1 MSEPAA
7 SNAPLVAA
15 RRPRSLRRAA
25 IVGIGC
31 TPFSRESGLTEQ
43 QLAVQAISAAMDDAG
58 LRLDSID
65 GLVKFAADATKES
78 TLVNL
83 LGIDD
88 LRFFAEVAYGGM
100 AAGAGIA
107 IANAAVA
114 SGQARCVVVWRA
126 MNGRSGTRFGRGER
140 MLQAG
145 SDDKLA
151 WADGERTF
159 GSALTGPFGL
169 LSPSQQMGLWANRY
183 AHVHGI
189 GADKLERVLAEVA
202 LVQRAYGRNNPNAIL
217 REKPLTLD
225 SYLDSRMIATPLR
238 SPDFCPEIDGACAVV
253 IAAMDLAR
261 DATRKP
267 VEILGAHQSL
277 KRSGDTPALYPEDL
291 ERHAPAGAREVFAA
305 AGVVPDDIDVA
316 CVYDATSIMVPMLLE
331 DLGFCGRGE
340 APDFI
345 LAGGTRPNGALPT
358 NTHGGM
364 LSEGYLHGLNNALEV
379 VRQLRGESSNQL
391 PEPRLGLFSVGY
403 ASVVLGAS

>member
-1 MSEPAA
+1 MSERVEHPGPAM
-7 SNAPLVAA
+7 AA
-15 RRPRSLRRAA
+15 TRSRPLRRAA
-25 IVGIGC
+25 IVGIGS
-31 TPFSRESGLTEQ
+31 TPFSRESGLSEQ

-65 GLVKFAADATKES
+65 GLVKFTADATKES

-100 AAGAGIA
+100 AAGAGLA

-114 SGQARCVVVWRA
+114 SGQARCVVLWRA

-140 MLQAG
+140 MLRG
-145 SDDKLA
+145 ESDRLA

-159 GSALTGPFGL
+159 GSALTGPLGL
-169 LSPSQQMGLWANRY
+169 LSPSQQMGLWAHRY

-189 GADKLERVLAEVA
+189 APDKLERMLAEVA
-202 LVQRAYGRNNPNAIL
+202 LVQRAYGRNNSNAIL
-217 REKPLTLD
+217 RDKPLTLA
-225 SYLDSRMIATPLR
+225 SYGDSRMIATPLR

-253 IAAMDLAR
+253 VAAMDLAR

-277 KRSGDTPALYPEDL
+277 KRSGDTPALYSEDL
-291 ERHAPAGAREVFAA
+291 ECHGPEGARAVFAA
-305 AGVVPDDIDVA
+305 AGVEPADIDIA

-331 DLGFCGRGE
+331 DLGFCARGE

-345 LAGGTRPNGALPT
+345 LGGGTRLDGALPT

-379 VRQLRGESSNQL
+379 VRQLRGESCNQL